1 MPPEHHPQQVAGAN
15 YHYDNQENERMGVG
29 ERRNKLGN
37 RVVGHHFR
45 QHIALSAPPK
55 GRRIVGQ
62 LHPHGVDAVGRNNT
76 DVGHN
81 KVLAL
86 LHAESIGLHAVQ
98 RLFGKLADKRQT
110 VGLDDKVIVV
120 GVVMG

>member
-1 MPPEHHPQQVAGAN
+1 
-15 YHYDNQENERMGVG
+15 MGVG

-45 QHIALSAPPK
+45 QHIALSAPPE

-62 LHPHGVDAVGRNNT
+62 LYPHGVDAVGRNNT

-81 KVLAL
+81 KMLAF
-86 LHAESIGLHAVQ
+86 LHAESISLHAVQ

-110 VGLDDKVIVV
+110 IGLDDEVIVV